1 MMELRRT
8 IKSTYQLLAHSL
20 SMCYTAIMGKRRR
33 SLSDQVRRAVD
44 DSGMSRYRICKE
56 LDLAEPTMSRFMN
69 RKGGLSMDTLDALS
83 ELLDLN
89 ITTGKRK
96 PKGR

>member
-1 MMELRRT
+1 M
-8 IKSTYQLLAHSL
+8 
-20 SMCYTAIMGKRRR
+20 
-33 SLSDQVRRAVD
+33 SDQIR
-44 DSGMSRYRICKE
+44 DSIDASSMSRYAICKH
-56 LDLAEPTMSRFMN
+56 LDLAESTMSRFMSG
-69 RKGGLSMDTLDALS
+69 RGGLSMNTLDALS